1 MKPLKLLLL
10 TAALMTLF
18 ATGCGDDKTQARLR
32 IVHDS
37 PNAPNVDVVVNGST
51 VATNVAYK
59 AASAY
64 LTVPAASTE
73 IEVRPTG
80 TTTDVINTKVTLAKK
95 TDYTV
100 LATNLVA
107 SIEPLVLTDDNS
119 APASGKVKVRL
130 VHGAPSAPPVDIYVT
145 APGADISAVAPTLS
159 NVPFKTASGYL
170 SVDAGSYEV
179 RVTPTG
185 TKTVVID
192 SGTVALTAGQIRTI
206 IAVDNVGGGAPFS
219 AIVLNDLN

>member
-1 MKPLKLLLL
+1 MKPVQFFFLI
-10 TAALMTLF
+10 AALVVLF
-18 ATGCGDDKTQARLR
+18 ATGCGDDKTQARVR

-37 PNAPNVDVVVNGST
+37 PDAPNVDVVVNGST

-59 AASAY
+59 AASPY
-64 LTVPAASTE
+64 LALPAKGTE
-73 IEVRPTG
+73 IKVRPTG
-80 TTTDVINTKVTLAKK
+80 TTTDVIDANITLAKK

-107 SIEPLVLTDDNS
+107 SIEPLVLTDDNT

-145 APGADISAVAPTLS
+145 APGADITAVTPTLT
-159 NVPFKTASGYL
+159 NVPFKTASAYL
-170 SVDAGSYEV
+170 SVDAGSYEI

-192 SGTVALTAGQIRTI
+192 SGTVTLTAGQIRTV
-206 IAVDNVGGGAPFS
+206 IATDSVGGGAPFS

>member
-1 MKPLKLLLL
+1 MKPVKFLLLI
-10 TAALMTLF
+10 AALLALF
-18 ATGCGDDKTQARLR
+18 ATGCGDDKSQARLR

-37 PNAPNVDVVVNGST
+37 PNAPNVDVVVNGAT
-51 VATNVAYK
+51 VATNVSYK

-64 LTVPAASTE
+64 LTVPAASTQ

-80 TTTDVINTKVTLAKK
+80 TTTDVINTKTTLAQK

-107 SIEPLVLTDDNS
+107 SIEPLVLTDDNT

-145 APGADISAVAPTLS
+145 APGASLAAATPTLT
-159 NVPFKTASGYL
+159 NVPFKASSAYL
-170 SVDAGSYEV
+170 SVDAGSYEI

-192 SGTVALTAGQIRTI
+192 SGTVPLMAGQIRTV
-206 IAVDNVGGGAPFS
+206 IAVDNVGGGAPFG

>member
-1 MKPLKLLLL
+1 MKTVHFLLSL
-10 TAALMTLF
+10 AALVAMF
-18 ATGCGDDKTQARLR
+18 ATGCGDDKAQARLR

-37 PNAPNVDVVVNGST
+37 PDAPNVDVLVNGKT
-51 VATNVAYK
+51 VATNVPYK
-59 AASAY
+59 ADSGY
-64 LTVPAASTE
+64 LKVTAAATE
-73 IEVRPTG
+73 IKVRPTG
-80 TTTDVINTKVTLAKK
+80 TTTDVIDAKVTLAKK

-107 SIEPLVLTDDNS
+107 SIEPLVLTDDNT

-145 APGADISAVAPTLS
+145 APGADITAATPTLS
-159 NVPFKTASGYL
+159 NVPFKAASAYL
-170 SVDAGSYEV
+170 AVDAGSYEI
-179 RVTPTG
+179 RVVPTG

-192 SGTVALTAGQIRTI
+192 SGTVALAAGQIRTV
-206 IAVDNVGGGAPFS
+206 IAVDNVGGGAPFG

>member
-1 MKPLKLLLL
+1 ML
-10 TAALMTLF
+10 ALF
-18 ATGCGDDKTQARLR
+18 AAGCGDDKTQARLR

-37 PNAPNVDVVVNGST
+37 PDAPNVDVLVNGAT

-59 AASAY
+59 AASDY
-64 LTVPAASTE
+64 LTVPASATE
-73 IEVRPTG
+73 IKVRPTG
-80 TTTDVINTKVTLAKK
+80 TTTDVINAKVTLAKK

-107 SIEPLVLTDDNS
+107 SIEPLVLTDDNT

-145 APGADISAVAPTLS
+145 APGADISAATPTLT
-159 NVPFKTASGYL
+159 NVPFKAASSYL
-170 SVDAGSYEV
+170 TVDAGSYEI

-192 SGTVALTAGQIRTI
+192 SGTVPLTAGQIRTVV
-206 IAVDNVGGGAPFS
+206 AVDNVGGGAPFG

>member
-1 MKPLKLLLL
+1 LKPVHTLLLL
-10 TAALMTLF
+10 AALVALF

-37 PNAPNVDVVVNGST
+37 PDAPNVDVLVNGKT

-59 AASAY
+59 GASDY
-64 LTVPAASTE
+64 LTLPAAATE

-80 TTTDVINTKVTLAKK
+80 TTTDVIDAKVTLSKN

-107 SIEPLVLTDDNS
+107 SIEPLVLTDDNA

-145 APGADISAVAPTLS
+145 APGADITAATPTLT
-159 NVPFKTASGYL
+159 NVPFKAASAYL
-170 SVDAGSYEV
+170 AVDAGSYQI

-192 SGTVALTAGQIRTI
+192 SGSVALTAGQIRTV
-206 IAVDNVGGGAPFS
+206 IAVDNVGGGAPFG
-219 AIVLNDLN
+219 AIVSKDLN